1 MPNYT
6 SARYM
11 FEGGYDVWALDCE
24 KSNVKK
30 EIRRCGDEMWF
41 LRKAAKKEIASLVET
56 FKDDSLYKLRR
67 GDRDWRI
74 SRKLRVIWEE
84 LEEAEEV
91 MLDCG
96 RQLQIIQSEIDQYR
110 HT

>member
-1 MPNYT
+1 M
-6 SARYM
+6 
-11 FEGGYDVWALDCE
+11 
-24 KSNVKK
+24 
-30 EIRRCGDEMWF
+30 
-41 LRKAAKKEIASLVET
+41 IACLVET
-56 FKDDSLYKLRR
+56 FKYDSLYKLRM

-74 SRKLRVIWEE
+74 SRKLWVIWEE

-110 HT
+110 HS

>member
-1 MPNYT
+1 
-6 SARYM
+6 M

-30 EIRRCGDEMWF
+30 EIRMCADEMWL
-41 LRKAAKKEIASLVET
+41 LRNAAKKEIASLVEM

-67 GDRDWRI
+67 GDWDWRI
-74 SRKLRVIWEE
+74 SRKLWGIWEE
-84 LEEAEEV
+84 LEEAKEV

>member
-30 EIRRCGDEMWF
+30 EIRRCGDEMSF

-56 FKDDSLYKLRR
+56 KDDSLYKLRR

-84 LEEAEEV
+84 LEEAEEM
-91 MLDCG
+91 MLYCG
-96 RQLQIIQSEIDQYR
+96 RELQIIQSEIDQYR